1 MKSFQVKACFL
12 WQNFT
17 RWEKN
22 RVVSM
27 QTFEEGAFELLFVTN
42 TESKRKQELGE
53 AGDLKYVQYLF

>member
-1 MKSFQVKACFL
+1 
-12 WQNFT
+12 
-17 RWEKN
+17 
-22 RVVSM
+22 M